1 MKSKQT
7 KDYMETLEKE
17 TELSKG
23 YDVITQMRV
32 VKELLGI
39 RGWISGE
46 INKLEYK
53 GVSELEYCEQSSRLK
68 ALQEFEEVISAGIK
82 HNSIKE

>member
-23 YDVITQMRV
+23 YDVITQMRIV
-32 VKELLGI
+32 NELLGI
-39 RGWISGE
+39 RQWVDKEIS
-46 INKLEYK
+46 KLEYK
-53 GVSELEYCEQSSRLK
+53 DLNEYQFCQMSSRLDT
-68 ALQEFEEVISAGIK
+68 LREVEEIINAGIK
-82 HNSIKE
+82 YNSIKE